1 MKSKKQQQGAP
12 QSIVVPYSYKFLD
25 ILKAEILPRF
35 LLSFLYVI
43 NYYLKV
49 MTSALNLVCLY
60 IDAHKEI
67 VGQSLDL
74 RCAASLK
81 DAVPKV

>member
-1 MKSKKQQQGAP
+1 M
-12 QSIVVPYSYKFLD
+12 VVTYSYKFLD
-25 ILKAEILPRF
+25 ILKAEILPRS
-35 LLSFLYVI
+35 LLSFLYII

-49 MTSALNLVCLY
+49 LTSALNLVCLY
-60 IDAHKEI
+60 IDVHKET

>member
-1 MKSKKQQQGAP
+1 M
-12 QSIVVPYSYKFLD
+12 VVTYSYKFLD
-25 ILKAEILPRF
+25 ILKAEILPRS
-35 LLSFLYVI
+35 LLSFLCII

-49 MTSALNLVCLY
+49 LTSALNLVCLY

-74 RCAASLK
+74 RCAASAIGVLLLQKAYCLK
-81 DAVPKV
+81 SLSIPDC